1 MWSRSRLIQSTRK
14 SQQEVMINI
23 TRAIENAGPFFS
35 FVIGLGIS
43 VLLFH
48 RNYATYRI
56 LGIPLED
63 IDSKTVK
70 VDGKCYKYRVEDATC
85 EIPSPS

>member
-1 MWSRSRLIQSTRK
+1 MLDITK
-14 SQQEVMINI
+14 SLE
-23 TRAIENAGPFFS
+23 RAGPFFS
-35 FVIGLGIS
+35 FIIGLGIS

-48 RNYATYRI
+48 RNYSTYRI
-56 LGIPLED
+56 LGVPLED
-63 IDSKTVK
+63 VEDKTVR

>member
-1 MWSRSRLIQSTRK
+1 MLDITK
-14 SQQEVMINI
+14 SLE
-23 TRAIENAGPFFS
+23 RASAFFS

-48 RNYATYRI
+48 RNYDTQRT
-56 LGIPLED
+56 LGVSLSDVE
-63 IDSKTVK
+63 SKTVK

>member
-1 MWSRSRLIQSTRK
+1 MLDFTK
-14 SQQEVMINI
+14 SIE
-23 TRAIENAGPFFS
+23 RASPFFS

-48 RNYATYRI
+48 RDYATYRV
-56 LGIPLED
+56 LGVPLD
-63 IDSKTVK
+63 DVNSKTVK

>member
-1 MWSRSRLIQSTRK
+1 
-14 SQQEVMINI
+14 MIDI
-23 TRAIENAGPFFS
+23 TRAIERASPFFS

-48 RNYATYRI
+48 RNYESQRV
-56 LGIPLED
+56 LGIPLD
-63 IDSKTVK
+63 DVSTKTVK

>member
-1 MWSRSRLIQSTRK
+1 MLDFTK
-14 SQQEVMINI
+14 
-23 TRAIENAGPFFS
+23 AIERASPFFS

-48 RNYATYRI
+48 RDYATYRV
-56 LGIPLED
+56 LGVPLD
-63 IDSKTVK
+63 DVNSKTVK

-85 EIPSPS
+85 EIVSPS

>member
-1 MWSRSRLIQSTRK
+1 
-14 SQQEVMINI
+14 MIDI
-23 TRAIENAGPFFS
+23 TRAIQRASPFFS

-48 RNYATYRI
+48 RNYDSYRV
-56 LGIPLED
+56 LGIPLD
-63 IDSKTVK
+63 DVSTKTVK

>member
-1 MWSRSRLIQSTRK
+1 MLDFTKAIQ
-14 SQQEVMINI
+14 
-23 TRAIENAGPFFS
+23 RASPFFS

-48 RNYATYRI
+48 RNYESQRVLA
-56 LGIPLED
+56 IPLD
-63 IDSKTVK
+63 DVSTKTVK

>member
-1 MWSRSRLIQSTRK
+1 MLDITK
-14 SQQEVMINI
+14 SLE
-23 TRAIENAGPFFS
+23 RASAFFS

-48 RNYATYRI
+48 RDYATQRI
-56 LGIPLED
+56 LGLPLADVE
-63 IDSKTVK
+63 SKTVK

>member
-1 MWSRSRLIQSTRK
+1 MLDFTKAIA
-14 SQQEVMINI
+14 
-23 TRAIENAGPFFS
+23 RASPFFS
-35 FVIGLGIS
+35 IVIGLGIS

-48 RNYATYRI
+48 RNYDTRRV
-56 LGIPLED
+56 LGVPLED
-63 IDSKTVK
+63 VNTKTVK